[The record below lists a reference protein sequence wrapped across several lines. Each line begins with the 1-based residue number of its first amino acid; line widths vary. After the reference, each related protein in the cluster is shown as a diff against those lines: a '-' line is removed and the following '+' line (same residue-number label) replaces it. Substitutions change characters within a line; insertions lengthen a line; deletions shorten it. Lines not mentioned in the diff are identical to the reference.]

1 MTSQQNHGPI
11 MQNAFIVRD
20 IDAAIELWTK
30 VMRVGPFFK
39 FPQIVFEEADYR
51 GKPHKPQFDAAIAYS
66 GDLMI
71 ELIRPRGPS
80 IFEEFLEAGRIGV
93 HHFAC
98 FADDLPRAA
107 AAIETRG
114 GKRVQGGRLAD
125 GSSIAYFDMG
135 TLDPAILEIACLQPP
150 VVSLFAAIKAAAANW
165 DGTNPIL
172 TL

>member
-1 MTSQQNHGPI
+1 MTSQQTHGPI

-20 IDAAIELWTK
+20 IDAGIELWTK

-39 FPQIVFEEADYR
+39 FPEIVFEEADYR
-51 GKPHKPQFDAAIAYS
+51 GRAHKPEFDAAIAYS

-80 IFEEFLEAGRIGV
+80 IFAEFLESGRTGV

-98 FADDLPRAA
+98 FADDLALA
-107 AAIETRG
+107 GASIEARG

-125 GSSIAYFDMG
+125 GSSIAYYDMG
-135 TLDPAILEIACLQPP
+135 RIDPAILEIACLQPG
-150 VVSLFAAIKAAAANW
+150 VVALFAAIKAAAASW
-165 DGTNPIL
+165 DGANPIVIL
-172 TL
+172 